1 MKPVP
6 TRAVTI
12 PLLWFACA
20 VLGAQVQ
27 SAPRDLTTLRIED
40 LMNVD
45 VTSAAKKEQKISR
58 VPAAIFVITQEDIAR
73 SGATNVADL
82 LRMVPGLE
90 VAQITP
96 STWAVS
102 ARGFNGQ
109 YSNKL
114 LVLVDGLAMYTPIF
128 AGVYWDAQDLTL
140 DSIERVEVI
149 RGPGATVWG
158 ANAVNGVINIIT
170 KRAQDTQGLLASV
183 HGGTLEYGGGS
194 VRFGG
199 HLGSRGAYRVFAD
212 GFDMGPFLTAEG
224 KSAEDGWYAF
234 HGGFRADAEIS
245 HQDSLTLEGEADRGN
260 EGETITTILSLEP
273 PVNGTL
279 MLRDRFSDWHALA
292 RWKHVTSPDADTSL
306 QVYFERSNRDD
317 PTYGVGLNTIDL
329 DFQRRTRWRKR
340 HDVVWGLGYRL
351 NSDTSEAAFRISFF
365 PAKLKSQIFSSFIQD
380 EVELVRDR
388 LYVSLG
394 TKFEHEYYNGFNF
407 QPSARITWTPS
418 DRETF
423 WASISGAQ
431 RTPSRVETAIRYN
444 YEAFPG
450 AGNLP
455 TLISV
460 FGNPEQKNEQL
471 IATEVGFRKDVSDRV
486 SFDGTVFFNQYRDL
500 RTSEAEAPRLEA
512 EPAPEHVLV
521 PMTFGNL
528 IHGET
533 HGAEM
538 FANVKLASHWTLS
551 PGYAFLTMHLHP
563 DAASTDVTSGPQ
575 AEGGIPNQQ
584 AQLRSNVNLLWH
596 LQWTTLAYFVGR
608 LDAPAIPS
616 YTRVDSNVAWRP
628 SEKISLGVAG
638 QNLVRNLHPE
648 YAGPDVTV
656 MPSLVRRSAY
666 AWLTWRF

>member
-1 MKPVP
+1 MKPVL
-6 TRAVTI
+6 TRAVAI

-20 VLGAQVQ
+20 ILGAQVA
-27 SAPRDLTTLRIED
+27 SAPPDLTTLQIED

-114 LVLVDGLAMYTPIF
+114 LVLIDGLAVYTPIF

-158 ANAVNGVINIIT
+158 ANAVNGVISIIT
-170 KRAQDTQGLLASV
+170 KRAEDTQGLTATA
-183 HGGTLEYGGGS
+183 HGGTIDHGGGS

-199 HLGSRGAYRVFAD
+199 RLGSSTYRVFAD
-212 GFDMGPFLTAEG
+212 GFDMGHFLTPEG

-234 HGGFRADAEIS
+234 HGGFRADAQIARK
-245 HQDSLTLEGEADRGN
+245 DSFTLQGDADRGN
-260 EGETITTILSLEP
+260 EGETITGILSLQP
-273 PVNGTL
+273 PVNGQL
-279 MLRDRFSDWHALA
+279 LLRERFSDWHVLA
-292 RWKHVTSPDADTSL
+292 RWKHAASADAETSV
-306 QVYFERSNRDD
+306 QVYFDRSNRGD

-329 DFQRRTRWRKR
+329 DFQQRNRWRKR
-340 HDVVWGLGYRL
+340 HDFVWGLGYRL
-351 NSDTSEAAFRISFF
+351 NADSSEPAFRISFL
-365 PAKLKSQIFSSFIQD
+365 PANLKSQIFSSFVQD
-380 EVELVRDR
+380 EIALVRDR

-394 TKFEHEYYNGFNF
+394 TKVEHEYYNGFNA
-407 QPSARITWTPS
+407 QPSARLTWTPG

-423 WASISGAQ
+423 WAAISGAE

-444 YEAFPG
+444 YGALPG
-450 AGNLP
+450 VGNVP

-460 FGNPEQKNEQL
+460 FGNPGQKNEQL
-471 IATEVGFRKDVSDRV
+471 IATEAGFRKDVSDKV
-486 SFDGTVFFNQYRDL
+486 SFDSTVFFNQYRDL
-500 RTSEAEAPRLEA
+500 RSSEAGVPRLEA
-512 EPAPEHVLV
+512 EPAPEHLLV
-521 PMTFGNL
+521 PLSFGNL

-533 HGAEM
+533 HGIEL
-538 FANVKLASHWTLS
+538 FANVKLASRWTLS
-551 PGYAFLTMHLHP
+551 PGYAFLTMHLHR
-563 DAASTDVTSGPQ
+563 DAGGTDFTTGPQ

-584 AQLRSNVNLLWH
+584 AQLRSNVNLPWH
-596 LQWTTLAYFVGR
+596 LQWTTLVYFVGR
-608 LDAPAIPS
+608 LDAQAIPS
-616 YTRVDSNVAWRP
+616 YTRVDSNVTWQA

-638 QNLVRNLHPE
+638 QNLARNLHPE
-648 YAGPDVTV
+648 FDGPDVTV